1 MLWYFLLKILLLLGS
16 FWDRRLATGLPFT
29 PTSAVVWLALFTLSL
44 LPLLVPLRDRAKY
57 CLFLPA
63 LLFFWPPARPLLP
76 LFFPD
81 AVAHAV
87 RSDAPTSWLPVFVQ
101 GLAIVFGLRP
111 FTIFMGLV
119 AALAAYLIA
128 RLENFTDTANLERDR
143 RQETILN
150 LRQKNRYLETENQK
164 TAELT
169 RLAERDRISRELHD
183 VIGHTLSSSILQL
196 EALHVTTKDEN
207 QKRALASLRDRL
219 SGGMDDIRKTLH
231 KMRRESFDLEQKVR
245 ALAAEMPDRELDWSM
260 YVTSDLSLNFRLDL
274 LNIIQEG
281 VTNFQ
286 KYSEADTLTVR
297 LIEQQTFYSLE
308 IRDPGP
314 AKRTAAT
321 EPGIGLFSMRETAE
335 RYGGLFRRNDDRGF
349 GVHLTFPKTEATA
362 KE

>member
-1 MLWYFLLKILLLLGS
+1 MLWYFLLKILLVFGS
-16 FWDRRLATGLPFT
+16 FWDRRLATGAPFT
-29 PTSAVVWLALFTLSL
+29 PTSAALWLGLFILSL
-44 LPLLVPLRDRAKY
+44 LPLLFPLRGRAKY
-57 CLFLPA
+57 CLLLPA

-81 AVAHAV
+81 AVALAV
-87 RSDAPTSWLPVFVQ
+87 RRDASRLPVIVQ
-101 GLAIVFGLRP
+101 GLAIVLTLRP

-119 AALAAYLIA
+119 AAFAAYLIA
-128 RLENFTDTANLERDR
+128 RHEIFTDRAILERDR

-196 EALHVTTKDEN
+196 EALHVTTADEK
-207 QKRALASLRDRL
+207 QKRAIAGLRDRL

-245 ALAAEMPDRELDWSM
+245 ALATEMPDRELDWSM

-274 LNIIQEG
+274 LNIVQEG

-297 LIEQQTFYSLE
+297 LVEQRTFYSLE

-314 AKRTAAT
+314 AKRTPAT

-335 RYGGLFRRNDDRGF
+335 RYGGLFRLNEDSGF

>member
-1 MLWYFLLKILLLLGS
+1 MATRKTHEDPVSMVDTFKQFKDTNNIARTTLMSVLEESFRNVIAKIFGSDENFDVIVNPDKGDFEIYRNRIVVADGEVKDENKEIALTDALKIEPDYEVGEEVS
-16 FWDRRLATGLPFT
+16 EKVDFSKFGRRA
-29 PTSAVVWLALFTLSL
+29 
-44 LPLLVPLRDRAKY
+44 
-57 CLFLPA
+57 
-63 LLFFWPPARPLLP
+63 
-76 LFFPD
+76 
-81 AVAHAV
+81 
-87 RSDAPTSWLPVFVQ
+87 
-101 GLAIVFGLRP
+101 
-111 FTIFMGLV
+111 
-119 AALAAYLIA
+119 
-128 RLENFTDTANLERDR
+128 
-143 RQETILN
+143 ILN

-196 EALHVTTKDEN
+196 EALHVTTQDEN
-207 QKRALASLRDRL
+207 QKRALAGLRDRL

-245 ALAAEMPDRELDWSM
+245 GLAAEMPDRELDWSM

-314 AKRTAAT
+314 AKRTTAT